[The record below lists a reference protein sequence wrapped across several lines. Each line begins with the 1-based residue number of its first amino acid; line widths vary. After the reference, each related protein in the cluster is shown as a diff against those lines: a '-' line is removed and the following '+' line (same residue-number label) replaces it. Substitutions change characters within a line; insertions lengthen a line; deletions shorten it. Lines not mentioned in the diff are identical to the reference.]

1 MKGRGNKGFLPLK
14 GEGKE
19 RGARV
24 EEERRERKGP
34 WAGGCCSKVLGVD
47 AHEERCTVCNVTVM
61 ITTNKFIGR
70 K

>member
-1 MKGRGNKGFLPLK
+1 VRSGRREDGMKGRGNKGFLPLK

-34 WAGGCCSKVLGVD
+34 WAGGLG
-47 AHEERCTVCNVTVM
+47 
-61 ITTNKFIGR
+61 GR
-70 K
+70 RS